1 MVDGQKQASVETT
14 GASVTEAIAEG
25 LALLG
30 LELDDVDVEVLAE
43 PTRGLF
49 GLGSHDAQ
57 VRVSVKPPV
66 DEAAS
71 PEEPAVAPPETPVA
85 TAPTAARRP
94 RRAKAAREQPRPA
107 PAPKPEPEPVV
118 APAPTS
124 GAPGGLEETAH
135 AVVDELMGLM
145 GYEDARI
152 TVREAETA
160 DDEPER
166 DAPLLIDIKA
176 RGDALIGRHGETLTA
191 LQYITR
197 LIIGRERAGRRR
209 ILLDVNGY
217 KVRREEKLRGLAQ
230 RLAQQA
236 VDTDRT
242 VVLEPMP
249 PFERRIIHIALR
261 DHPEVTTQSIGEGDH
276 RKVTIIPKFE

>member
-1 MVDGQKQASVETT
+1 MVDEHEKTSVETT

-25 LALLG
+25 LAMLE

-49 GLGSHDAQ
+49 GLGSREAI
-57 VRVSVKPPV
+57 VRVSIKPPV
-66 DEAAS
+66 DESAS
-71 PEEPAVAPPETPVA
+71 PDPAPEPAPAPQVAERRRP
-85 TAPTAARRP
+85 RP
-94 RRAKAAREQPRPA
+94 RRASAPQRPVPEPKSEPPAA
-107 PAPKPEPEPVV
+107 PAPE
-118 APAPTS
+118 
-124 GAPGGLEETAH
+124 GADELEQTAR
-135 AVVDELMGLM
+135 AVVDELLTLM
-145 GYEDARI
+145 GISDARI
-152 TVREAETA
+152 SVRQAEVA
-160 DDEPER
+160 DDET

-176 RGDALIGRHGETLTA
+176 RGDALIGRRGETLSA

-197 LIIGRERAGRRR
+197 LIIGREKAGRRR

-217 KVRREEKLRGLAQ
+217 KVRREEKLRGLAR

-249 PFERRIIHIALR
+249 AFERRIIHLALR
-261 DHPEVTTQSIGEGDH
+261 DHPEVSTQSIGEGDR